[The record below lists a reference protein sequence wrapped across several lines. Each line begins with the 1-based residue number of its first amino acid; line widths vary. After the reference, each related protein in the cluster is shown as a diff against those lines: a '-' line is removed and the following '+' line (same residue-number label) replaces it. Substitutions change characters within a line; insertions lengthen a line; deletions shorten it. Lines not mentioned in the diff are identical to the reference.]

1 MHVLAAGD
9 SDCARGRC
17 GTRLL
22 SASIISARAS
32 LAQTQ
37 ADLRRR
43 RSDQGQPSPA
53 TGRQVIVARVV
64 SSAIR
69 GVRRCVCVC
78 GVSARSRST
87 FLKPAAAPSASAAAA
102 AAALLRVVDL
112 AVQCYADDRK
122 LRQLSPAAV
131 SCSDSGGRTDP
142 WRWLS
147 PTRRR
152 RNDCP
157 RPLPVR
163 RRRWTW
169 SLRRPPECSSC

>member
-1 MHVLAAGD
+1 MWTVWYAPSFRVHYF
-9 SDCARGRC
+9 CAR
-17 GTRLL
+17 L
-22 SASIISARAS
+22 SRANTS
-32 LAQTQ
+32 RPAEKEVGPGPTLAGHRQ
-37 ADLRRR
+37 AGYRRACCELGDPR
-43 RSDQGQPSPA
+43 R
-53 TGRQVIVARVV
+53 
-64 SSAIR
+64 
-69 GVRRCVCVC
+69 VC
-78 GVSARSRST
+78 GVSARARST

-102 AAALLRVVDL
+102 LLRVVDL
-112 AVQCYADDRK
+112 AAQCYADDRK

-131 SCSDSGGRTDP
+131 SCSDSDGRTDP